1 MMKKILWI
9 IGGILI
15 LAIASGASFEGG
27 MAYQRNQV
35 NSIRS
40 QFLRSRGIDT
50 ANGSSGSANRS
61 GGFGGSG
68 FGGGAT
74 GQIKSIQGNTIELST
89 PTNVTTVTLTTSTQ
103 IEKSISAKTGDLQTG
118 EQLIV
123 RGQRDSNGN
132 ITADNIQIVST
143 TGNAS
148 QGAAAP

>member
-1 MMKKILWI
+1 MKKILWI
-9 IGGILI
+9 VGGILI

-27 MAYQRNQV
+27 MAYQRNQA

-50 ANGSSGSANRS
+50 ANGNGSSANRS
-61 GGFGGSG
+61 GGFGGGG

-89 PTNVTTVTLTTSTQ
+89 PTNVTTVNLTASTQ
-103 IEKSISAKTGDLQTG
+103 IEKSISAKTSDLQTG

-143 TGNAS
+143 TGSAS
-148 QGAAAP
+148 QGASAP